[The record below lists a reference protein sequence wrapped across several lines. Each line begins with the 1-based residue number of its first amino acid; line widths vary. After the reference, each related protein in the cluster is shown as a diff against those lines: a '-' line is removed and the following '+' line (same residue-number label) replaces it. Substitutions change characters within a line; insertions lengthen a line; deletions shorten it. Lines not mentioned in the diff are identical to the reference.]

1 MNKFKRKI
9 TAMLFALIVIIGGL
23 TDVRA
28 ANGRLYVV
36 AVCRDANAVEIIDGD
51 SMKSLARI
59 PVGEAP
65 HEAIVSMDGRTAYV
79 TNYGTKEKP
88 GNSLSIID
96 LVALKETKRVDLG
109 DLTRPHGLQEV
120 GGKIYFTAEAVKAV
134 ARFDPARGKVDWRA
148 NTDQMVSHMLA
159 VSADGKR
166 IFTANMLSVSVTAID
181 ASRAE
186 SKVVQIPVGKEPEG
200 IALSPDGKTLWIGH
214 RAAGLISVIDTATN
228 KVTGT
233 LTAGQ
238 MPLRLSYAPDGK
250 RVYAVNPQ
258 EGAVVV
264 FDAATRKEVGRI
276 NIDGAPVG
284 LTVSPDSKRIFI
296 TDLKNGKVFALDAE
310 KLVVINSVTVE
321 TLSDGIGLGL
331 ARQAA
336 KSEPTKRGKL

>member
-1 MNKFKRKI
+1 MNKFEQKI
-9 TAMLFALIVIIGGL
+9 TAILFVLMMIFGVTIN
-23 TDVRA
+23 VQA
-28 ANGRLYVV
+28 ADGSLYVI
-36 AVCRDANAVEIIDGD
+36 AVCRDANSVEIIDGD

-120 GGKIYFTAEAVKAV
+120 GGKIYFTAEAVKSV
-134 ARFDPARGKVDWRA
+134 ARFDPLSGKVDWRA

-166 IFTANMLSVSVTAID
+166 IYTANMLSASVTAID
-181 ASRAE
+181 ASGAE
-186 SKVVQIPVGKEPEG
+186 SKIVQILVGKEPEG

-214 RAAGLISVIDTATN
+214 RAAGLISIIDTATN

-238 MPLRLSYAPDGK
+238 MPLRIGFAPDGK
-250 RVYAVNPQ
+250 RVYAVSPQ

-264 FDAATRKEVGRI
+264 FDAATRKEIGRI
-276 NIDGAPVG
+276 AIDGAPVG
-284 LTVSPDSKRIFI
+284 LVVAPDSRRVFV
-296 TDLKNGKVFALDAE
+296 TDLKNGKVLSLDAQ
-310 KLVVINSVTVE
+310 KLSVTGSAAIT
-321 TLSDGIGLGL
+321 TLSDGIGLGFVS
-331 ARQAA
+331 QTV
-336 KSEPTKRGKL
+336 TKRN